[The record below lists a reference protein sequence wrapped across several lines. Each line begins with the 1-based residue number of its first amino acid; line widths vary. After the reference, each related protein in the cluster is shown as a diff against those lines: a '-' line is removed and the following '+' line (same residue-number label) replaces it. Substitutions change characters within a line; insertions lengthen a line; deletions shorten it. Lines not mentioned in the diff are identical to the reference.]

1 MSTVSLCM
9 IVRNEGK
16 MLERCLASIVAI
28 ADEIIIVDTGST
40 DRTIEIANKF
50 VDKVHHF
57 VWINDFAAA
66 RNYAQSLATCD
77 YILRFDSDC
86 TIQDI
91 DIKKLLEI
99 KNRKFDNA
107 DLYNL
112 SYVEQFEEQDNG
124 KIIPLI
130 REELFFFY
138 RRNRFHW
145 QNPIH
150 EQLVLNN
157 LKIKPR
163 ISGNN
168 NILVLHHREESGKLW
183 RNQQN
188 LDILKSTVQNEDQN
202 YTRMLFFYARDLYFN
217 LQYDESIE
225 QFQKLLAEQITLEM
239 RDYAVEKIIF
249 ALLYSNQKARLV
261 DFHDLLQIKSPRV
274 ILTNADVLCLSD
286 PDLAAIQYTKYL
298 QKPFL
303 QSDSS
308 FEYDIER
315 FQIHPY
321 IQLAK
326 IQIHKGKLQ
335 AAAQNLQKAKQLTS
349 KTSTIERINT
359 LLTHCI

>member
-1 MSTVSLCM
+1 M
-9 IVRNEGK
+9 IVRDEEI
-16 MLERCLASIVAI
+16 MLERCLSSIVAI
-28 ADEIIIVDTGST
+28 VDEIIIVDTGST
-40 DRTIEIANKF
+40 DKTIEIAQKF
-50 VDKVHHF
+50 TDKIHHF
-57 VWINDFAAA
+57 EWIDNFAAA

-77 YILRFDSDC
+77 YILRFDGDC
-86 TIQDI
+86 TVQDS

-99 KNRKFDNA
+99 KNSNFDNA

-112 SYVEQFEEQDNG
+112 SYVEQFEKQEG
-124 KIIPLI
+124 GTIVPLI

-138 RRNRFHW
+138 KRNKFHW

-157 LKIKPR
+157 PKIKPR

-168 NILVLHHREESGKLW
+168 KILVLHNREESGKLW

-188 LDILKSTVQNEDQN
+188 LDILKSIVQNKDQN
-202 YTRMLFFYARDLYFN
+202 YIRMLFFYARDLYFN
-217 LQYDESIE
+217 LQYDKSLE
-225 QFQKLLAEQITLEM
+225 QFQTLLAEQITLEM

-249 ALLYSNQKARLV
+249 ALLYSNQKTRLV
-261 DFHDLLQIKSPRV
+261 NFHDFLHIDSSRV
-274 ILTNADVLCLSD
+274 ILTNADVLCLSN
-286 PDLAAIQYTKYL
+286 PNLAAAQYSKYL

-326 IQIHKGKLQ
+326 IQIHKGELQ
-335 AAAQNLQKAKQLTS
+335 TASQNLQIAKQLTS

-359 LLTHCI
+359 LLIHCI

>member
-9 IVRNEGK
+9 IVRDEEI
-16 MLERCLASIVAI
+16 MLERCLTSIVAI

-40 DRTIEIANKF
+40 DRTIEIAQKF
-50 VDKVHHF
+50 TDKIHHF
-57 VWINDFAAA
+57 KWIDDFAGA
-66 RNYAQSLATCD
+66 RNYAQSLANCD
-77 YILRFDSDC
+77 YILRFDGDC
-86 TIQDI
+86 TIQDS

-99 KNRKFDNA
+99 KNRNFDNA

-112 SYVEQFEEQDNG
+112 IYVEQFEKQDNHT
-124 KIIPLI
+124 IIPLI

-157 LKIKPR
+157 LKIKPK
-163 ISGNN
+163 ISSNN
-168 NILVLHHREESGKLW
+168 NILVLHHREESDKLW

-188 LDILKSTVQNEDQN
+188 LDILKANIQKKDQN
-202 YTRMLFFYARDLYFN
+202 YIRMLFFYARDLYFN

-225 QFQKLLAEQITLEM
+225 QFQTLLTEQIILEM

-249 ALLYSNQKARLV
+249 ALLYSNQKTRLV
-261 DFHDLLQIKSPRV
+261 DFHDLLQIQSPRV
-274 ILTNADVLCLSD
+274 ILTNADVLCLID
-286 PDLAAIQYTKYL
+286 PDSAAAKYAKYL

-326 IQIHKGKLQ
+326 IYIHKGELN
-335 AAAQNLQKAKQLTS
+335 AAAQNLQTAKQLTS
-349 KTSTIERINT
+349 KTSTLERINT